1 MKALAWILLAG
12 MAPGCTSDAEVAGT
26 YSVALTNRDNG
37 CMLPNYTVGDTAT
50 NIGVVITQAG
60 SNVTVTVNGLAGI
73 ALIGLLGGGK
83 NVYTGGVD
91 GNDVDVES
99 LGTAPKTSGNCTY
112 TYNSRITATI
122 DGDALTGRI
131 EYRAADNGN
140 PDCAPLSGCLTY
152 QDFNGTRP
160 PT

>member
-1 MKALAWILLAG
+1 MKALAWILLASV
-12 MAPGCTSDAEVAGT
+12 ATGCGSDAEVAGT
-26 YSVALTNRDNG
+26 YSISLTNRDNG

-50 NIGVVITQAG
+50 NIGVVITQSG
-60 SNVTVTVNGLAGI
+60 SNVTLTVNGLAGI
-73 ALIGLLGGGK
+73 ALVGLLGVGK

-91 GNDVDVES
+91 GNDIDVES
-99 LGTAPKTSGNCTY
+99 LGVAPKTSGNCTY
-112 TYNSRITATI
+112 TYNSQITGTI
-122 DGDALTGRI
+122 NGDALEGRI

-140 PDCAPLSGCLTY
+140 PDCAAISGCLTY

>member
-1 MKALAWILLAG
+1 MKALAWALLVSVA
-12 MAPGCTSDAEVAGT
+12 AIGCDDAEVSGSYT
-26 YSVALTNRDNG
+26 VALTNRDNG
-37 CMLPNYTVGDTAT
+37 CMFANYTVGESAQG
-50 NIGVVITQAG
+50 IGVVITQND
-60 SNVTVTVNGLAGI
+60 SNVTLTVNGIAGTY
-73 ALIGLLGGGK
+73 LVLLLGADK

-91 GNDVDVES
+91 GDEVSVDS
-99 LGTAPKTSGNCTY
+99 LGTRAQSMGNCAY
-112 TYNSRITATI
+112 TINSRIIGTI

-140 PDCAPLSGCLTY
+140 PDCAPISGCLTY

>member
-1 MKALAWILLAG
+1 MLLIGLAAG
-12 MAPGCTSDAEVAGT
+12 CGEDAEVAGT
-26 YSVALTNRDNG
+26 YSVALTNRTNG
-37 CMLPNYTVGDTAT
+37 CMLPNFTVGDTAA
-50 NIGVVITQAG
+50 NIGVVITQNESA
-60 SNVTVTVNGLAGI
+60 VTLTVNGLAGI
-73 ALIGLLGGGK
+73 ALIGLLGASK
-83 NVYTGGVD
+83 NTYTGAVD

-99 LGTAPKTSGNCTY
+99 LGTRSQISGNCTF
-112 TYNSRITATI
+112 TYNSRITGSI

-140 PDCAPLSGCLTY
+140 PDCTAISGCLTY